1 MKTRIKVI
9 GAGFAGAEAAY
20 RLLTEGF
27 SVDLYEMR
35 PNKMTPAHHTG
46 GIAEPV
52 CSNSFKSKDRATAQ
66 GLLKAEMRE
75 LDSVVLRAADRSAV
89 PAGGALA
96 VDRELFSA
104 NIQEILLGFPRL
116 RIIREEA
123 VTIDDYTIVASGPLT
138 SDTLAAEIIS
148 LTGREGLAFYDAAAP
163 IVTAESVDMSKAYY
177 MSRYGK
183 GDADYLNCPMSREE
197 YQQFYQAL
205 VSARTVIL
213 KDFEKGDVFEGCLP
227 LEVMAK
233 RGEDTLRFGAFKPV
247 GLSLE
252 GERAYAVL
260 QLRKENVQGTL
271 FNLVGCQ
278 TNLAFPE
285 QKRVFSLISALKG
298 AEFVRY
304 GVMHRNT
311 FIDSP
316 ALLTEHFNMKE
327 RQSVFFAGQLTGVEG
342 YMESAASG
350 IIAGIN
356 MARLVRGEQLLP
368 LPSTTMVGSLARYIS
383 TSSKDFQPMHASF
396 ELVPPLSEKIKDKK
410 QRKIAY
416 ANRAINDIIKYRAF
430 LK

>member
-1 MKTRIKVI
+1 M
-9 GAGFAGAEAAY
+9 
-20 RLLTEGF
+20 LTEGF